1 MRPIEGK
8 HPYLYLD
15 GIVLK
20 WNWAGE
26 VRNVSLLV
34 AIGVNADGY
43 REILGIVEG
52 ANEDTRPA
60 GAARSAVLR
69 PLKHLKERGL

>member
-1 MRPIEGK
+1 MQSPDALNFREI
-8 HPYLYLD
+8 YR
-15 GIVLK
+15 LK
-20 WNWAGE
+20 RSWAGE

-52 ANEDTRPA
+52 RTRPA
-60 GAARSAVLR
+60 PSGRPSAT
-69 PLKHLKERGL
+69 